1 VLQPILHSRFLF
13 YWVIALVLPTT
24 VSAQTLTGRIT
35 DEATG
40 EPLPYASIYVQETG
54 KGATTNLEGRYEV
67 PLRAGNNTVVFQY
80 LGYQT
85 RVERISSGRG
95 SMDVQLRT
103 EALDLQEVE
112 VLSGA
117 EDLSYSVIR
126 RAIAKADF
134 HRNQLDRY
142 SADVYLKG
150 KGKVEKIPGILKKLA
165 PKEDR
170 EEIDE
175 VVGKNFTSETTSRIV
190 YERPNTFREEVISK
204 YVVGEENFSVSGYV
218 FSSFY
223 EPEVAEVVSPL
234 SPRSFAYYKFEHE
247 GVFVDQGELINK
259 IRVIPRSR
267 GEDVFEGFVYIVQ
280 DDWSLH
286 SLDLRTYKMGFTVD
300 VRINYNEVEDHIWLP
315 TTTAIEGF
323 GGLLGIK
330 LRVSYIA
337 SASNYDITLNP
348 ELGGYVEVI
357 DEKTNPD
364 VAAATRKENKVA
376 GYESTLAEGGELTR
390 KELRKLMREYE
401 KEEREEQEEPEVI
414 GNYTFIDDS
423 VKTIT
428 DSAAWE
434 AVRPIPLTTEEIEG
448 YKYQDSLAR
457 VAKLDSIAEARGDDS
472 PRDSGSNKKKNKP
485 LPRWLR
491 WDVTPEGGFNPVEG
505 YAIGAELQKSLR
517 VKRIK
522 DDTTTYKQKIGEF
535 SLRARYGFSWDR
547 MNWEVGY
554 RNWTNKENRGRYFLR
569 GGRYLRQFDDTP
581 AIDPSINTF
590 TALLFGDNYLRQYE
604 RAYGEVG
611 YERRFS
617 DALFLSGSLTYEDRR
632 TVFNTTNRR
641 WGGEE
646 EFAYVPNN
654 PFNEELG
661 RVDEVRNAALVEVSG
676 EFRPGLKYVIRNG
689 RKSMVDNSAPTY
701 GVRVKTGL
709 PSIGE
714 SASDFT
720 LLEGSFRHRFPAGRK
735 GDVHLLVRGGGFV
748 SKGYVDFPDYRHFAT
763 SEIILTRLDPIG
775 SYRLLP
781 YYRNSTA
788 EEYLEF
794 YGHYQFRKFLLTQI
808 WQLHLM
814 GLKEDL
820 FVNYLHT
827 PTSDHYTEVGY
838 SLDNIFR
845 IARLEFVTSFRDGAY
860 EDFGVRISLTTTFF
874 GEE

>member
-1 VLQPILHSRFLF
+1 LSWLGVLLF
-13 YWVIALVLPTT
+13 PALL
-24 VSAQTLTGRIT
+24 SAQTLSGRIT

-40 EPLPYASIYVQETG
+40 EPLPYASIYIQETG
-54 KGATTNLEGRYEV
+54 KGATTNIEGRYEV
-67 PLRAGNNTVVFQY
+67 QLRPGNNTVVYQF

-85 RVERISSGRG
+85 RVEQVNSGRG
-95 SMDVQLRT
+95 SLDVQLRT
-103 EALDLQEVE
+103 EALDLNEVE

-126 RAIAKADF
+126 RAIAKADY
-134 HRNQLDRY
+134 HRNQLDGF

-150 KGKVEKIPGILKKLA
+150 KGIVEKIPGLLKKLA

-175 VVGKNFTSETTSRIV
+175 VVGRNFTSETTSRIV
-190 YERPNTFREEVISK
+190 YERPHTYREEVISK
-204 YVVGEENFSVSGYV
+204 YVVGEEDFSVSGYV

-223 EPEVAEVVSPL
+223 EPEVAGVVSPL

-267 GEDVFEGFVYIVQ
+267 GEDVFEGYVYIVQ

-286 SLDLRTYKMGFTVD
+286 SLDLRTYKMGFTID

-315 TTTAIEGF
+315 TTTAIEAF

-330 LRVSYIA
+330 LRISYIA
-337 SASNYDITLNP
+337 TTSNYDITLNP
-348 ELGGYVEVI
+348 DLGGYVEVI

-376 GYESTLAEGGELTR
+376 GYESTLQEGGELTR

-401 KEEREEQEEPEVI
+401 REEREEREEPEVV

-423 VKTIT
+423 VRTIT

-434 AVRPIPLTTEEIEG
+434 AIRPIPLTAEEIDG

-457 VAKLDSIAEARGDDS
+457 VAKLDSIAEARGEDTGD
-472 PRDSGSNKKKNKP
+472 GGTGKKKKSR
-485 LPRWLR
+485 PRWLR

-505 YAIGAELQKSLR
+505 YAAGATLKKSLR
-517 VKRIK
+517 IEKVK

-535 SLRARYGFSWDR
+535 TLRGRYGFSWDR
-547 MNWEVGY
+547 GNWEVGY
-554 RNWTNKENRGRYFLR
+554 RSWTNKDNVGRYFVR
-569 GGRYLRQFDDTP
+569 GGRYLRQFDATP
-581 AIDPSINTF
+581 AIDPTINTF
-590 TALLFGDNYLRQYE
+590 TALLFGDNYVRLYE
-604 RAYGEVG
+604 RAYGTLG

-617 DALFLSGSLTYEDRR
+617 DALRLSGTLTYEDRR
-632 TVFNTTNRR
+632 SVANTTNER
-641 WGGEE
+641 WGGPD
-646 EFAYVPNN
+646 EFAYAPND
-654 PFNEELG
+654 PFNEEAGLIT
-661 RVDEVRNAALVEVSG
+661 DVRNAALVEVNG

-689 RKSMVDNSAPTY
+689 RRRMVDNSAPTL
-701 GVRVKTGL
+701 GFRLQSGL
-709 PSIGE
+709 PSIGDSE
-714 SASDFT
+714 SDFT

-735 GDVHLLVRGGGFV
+735 GDVHLLLRGGGFV
-748 SKGYVDFPDYRHFAT
+748 SKGFVDFPDYRHFAT

-788 EEYLEF
+788 EEYLEA
-794 YGHYQFRKFLLTQI
+794 YVHYQFRKFLLTQI

-827 PTSDHYTEVGY
+827 PTADHYAEVGY

-845 IARLEFVTSFRDGAY
+845 VARLEFVTSFRDGRY

-874 GEE
+874 GDDD